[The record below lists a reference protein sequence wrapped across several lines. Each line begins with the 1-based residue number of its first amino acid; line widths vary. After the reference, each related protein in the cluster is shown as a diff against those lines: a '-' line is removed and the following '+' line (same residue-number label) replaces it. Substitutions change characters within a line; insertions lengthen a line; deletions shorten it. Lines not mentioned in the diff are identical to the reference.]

1 LELIERMI
9 HLTKKK
15 TNDEK
20 LQRNWLP
27 VIKEYYEKNKL
38 YELLIDPVKEKD
50 EFIDRELYIVIDLA
64 QVFNLPI
71 LDLLTGKIDESV
83 LEVLKAKIGVDLD
96 RQIMVDEAIREQV
109 EQNYNNQ
116 YISQNKQPKE
126 TKKQKKS
133 DKVVQFPTKNNK

>member
-1 LELIERMI
+1 MI

-15 TNDEK
+15 TDNEK

-38 YELLIDPVKEKD
+38 YELLIDPVREKD

-71 LDLLTGKIDESV
+71 LDLLTGQIDESI

>member
-1 LELIERMI
+1 MTIERKI
-9 HLTKKK
+9 NLTKKK
-15 TNDEK
+15 DNDEK

-27 VIKEYYEKNKL
+27 IIKEYYEKNKL
-38 YELLIDPVKEKD
+38 YELLIDPVREKD

-71 LDLLTGKIDESV
+71 LDLLTGKIDESI
-83 LEVLKAKIGVDLD
+83 LEVLKAKMGVDLD
-96 RQIMVDEAIREQV
+96 RQLMVDEAIMEQV

-116 YISQNKQPKE
+116 YVSQNKQPKE

>member
-1 LELIERMI
+1 MI